1 MMPKFN
7 VLVFLS
13 IAILCLLL
21 PRVPNTRKDCFYQ
34 LFHIKNWL
42 NFWLGLGNE
51 TGKVGN
57 QIRVGTPSG
66 PSSTVRRTI
75 EKIIIH
81 PAFTT
86 TRRDSN
92 IGPFYFSPFAQK
104 LPALIAFH

>member
-1 MMPKFN
+1 MP
-7 VLVFLS
+7 LV
-13 IAILCLLL
+13 
-21 PRVPNTRKDCFYQ
+21 R
-34 LFHIKNWL
+34 
-42 NFWLGLGNE
+42 LGNE

-86 TRRDSN
+86 TRKDSN
-92 IGPFYFSPFAQK
+92 IGLFYFSLKSFLRGPNN
-104 LPALIAFH
+104 H

>member
-1 MMPKFN
+1 MMLKFN

-13 IAILCLLL
+13 IAILCSLL

-34 LFHIKNWL
+34 ENIVNSVKMLFMLVKL
-42 NFWLGLGNE
+42 VSLTLGNE

-86 TRRDSN
+86 TRKDSN
-92 IGPFYFSPFAQK
+92 IGLFYF
-104 LPALIAFH
+104 LTLTLI

>member
-1 MMPKFN
+1 M
-7 VLVFLS
+7 VR
-13 IAILCLLL
+13 ILL
-21 PRVPNTRKDCFYQ
+21 T
-34 LFHIKNWL
+34 
-42 NFWLGLGNE
+42 LGNE

-86 TRRDSN
+86 TRKDSN
-92 IGPFYFSPFAQK
+92 IGLFYFRTFTLTLTTSTSPLTK
-104 LPALIAFH
+104 SYLILTRVDLK